1 MPNPRSKTESQQ
13 MAERKHVIG
22 EPGGVGIVLLDLEF
36 RLMVK

>member
-1 MPNPRSKTESQQ
+1 MPNPRSKTKSQQ